1 MILGKNFSNL
11 KVILV
16 EPIGPLNV
24 GSVARLCSNF
34 EVDEL
39 RIVSPKC
46 DIFSLE
52 AKKMALK
59 GQKFL
64 KQCKVF
70 DDLQKAIFDCDLV
83 LASCGRIDVNK
94 DSFFVSSEDI
104 FNWTL
109 SFKKIN
115 NLAIIFGREDSGLT
129 YDELLLANKTFN
141 IPTSIN
147 NPSLNLSHAVSIALY
162 ELKKSSKRNFDQELK
177 VFNLASSKQ
186 IYDSFL
192 EIEELLL
199 RVGYL
204 LKHTSRAKI
213 DKFKNYILR
222 ANTSMHEIN
231 VLRGIVHQINW
242 YLNNTKRN

>member
-16 EPIGPLNV
+16 EPNGPLNV

-59 GQKFL
+59 GHKFL
-64 KQCKVF
+64 ENCKIF

-94 DSFFVSSEDI
+94 NLFLGSSEDI
-104 FNWTL
+104 FDWTL

-115 NLAIIFGREDSGLT
+115 NLAIVFGVLLICFAIFFVNHHENNKYIIETLELNGSAEEGDALFKINCVGCHGITARGLVGPDLHSITKRLNDKEIIKQVTGGLT
-129 YDELLLANKTFN
+129 
-141 IPTSIN
+141 PPM
-147 NPSLNLSHAVSIALY
+147 PS
-162 ELKKSSKRNFDQELK
+162 F
-177 VFNLASSKQ
+177 
-186 IYDSFL
+186 
-192 EIEELLL
+192 EIDPENMSN
-199 RVGYL
+199 L
-204 LKHTSRAKI
+204 LK
-213 DKFKNYILR
+213 
-222 ANTSMHEIN
+222 
-231 VLRGIVHQINW
+231 
-242 YLNNTKRN
+242 YLHSLE